1 MNIKKTLSSL
11 KAFIRKNKNN
21 LYIKQTSDFNGMI
34 DGVEICENATFVKVQ
49 PEEIDFNSK
58 YTLGINGLWLVGNSR
73 DSITFNEES
82 NTYRVYNS
90 CGSCELLAK

>member
-1 MNIKKTLSSL
+1 MNIRKTLSGL
-11 KAFIRKNKNN
+11 KAFIRKNKDN
-21 LYIKQTSDFNGMI
+21 LYVKQTSDFNGMT
-34 DGVEICENATFVKVQ
+34 DSVETCENATFVKVQ
-49 PEEIDFNSK
+49 PNEIDFNSK
-58 YTLGINGLWLVGNSR
+58 NTLGINGLWLVGNSR